1 MNKLI
6 FSLCFLLGFTASAQ
20 KAETSLSMRDK
31 ALSESAV
38 SEKESKLS
46 ATDAQISGTMLKLD
60 DPTPL
65 TEVRSWKY
73 MAAFTAQQFQAQ
85 GIARNDMGQQ
95 FNLRGNSQTI
105 MPGVEVGL
113 LSPTWALGQANLTV
127 GAKLKGSYA
136 SQSADAVMSSGY
148 IVDDARLNSTL
159 LSAGPTVTLA
169 WERLSWLSLNLGAQF
184 GDLNY
189 TQTSSNEFAR
199 FSQHA
204 GYTAYS
210 YGLGFQIN
218 RTWSVTTEWNQRSL
232 NSNQTVALQNNNF
245 ELGTQITW

>member
-1 MNKLI
+1 
-6 FSLCFLLGFTASAQ
+6 
-20 KAETSLSMRDK
+20 
-31 ALSESAV
+31 
-38 SEKESKLS
+38 
-46 ATDAQISGTMLKLD
+46 LK
-60 DPTPL
+60 
-65 TEVRSWKY
+65 
-73 MAAFTAQQFQAQ
+73 
-85 GIARNDMGQQ
+85 
-95 FNLRGNSQTI
+95 
-105 MPGVEVGL
+105 
-113 LSPTWALGQANLTV
+113 
-127 GAKLKGSYA
+127 
-136 SQSADAVMSSGY
+136 
-148 IVDDARLNSTL
+148 STL

>member
-1 MNKLI
+1 MNKFI
-6 FSLCFLLGFTASAQ
+6 FSVCVLSSFAAFAQ
-20 KAETSLSMRDK
+20 NTGTKLSMRDR
-31 ALSESAV
+31 ALTESAV
-38 SEKESKLS
+38 SEKEAKLS

-60 DPTPL
+60 DPTPVA
-65 TEVRSWKY
+65 EVRNWKY
-73 MAAFTAQQFQAQ
+73 MAALTAQQFQAR
-85 GIARNDMGQQ
+85 GVASNDMGQS
-95 FNLRGNSQTI
+95 FVLDNNSQTV
-105 MPGVEVGL
+105 MPGLEVGI
-113 LSPTWALGQANLTV
+113 LSPTWAVGQANLTV

-136 SQSADAVMSSGY
+136 SQSSNAITSSGY
-148 IVDDARLNSTL
+148 VIDDSRLNSTL
-159 LSAGPTVTLA
+159 LSAGPAVSIA

-210 YGLGFQIN
+210 YGLGFQISK
-218 RTWSVTTEWNQRSL
+218 TWSVTTEWNQRSL
-232 NSNQTVALQNNNF
+232 NNTQTVALQNNNF